1 MDKILYLDHV
11 DQYNRLYGL
20 ETLHPLVSV
29 INLNEATRAVG
40 TIRFNYGVYALF
52 LKLEKACDIKYG
64 ARNTITKKGPSSVSL
79 RTNSRDDADSRAY
92 TNRCLWHHL
101 PSRPASRHVI
111 E

>member
-40 TIRFNYGVYALF
+40 TINWKRHATSST
-52 LKLEKACDIKYG
+52 A

-79 RTNSRDDADSRAY
+79 PDKQQRRRRQSGIY
-92 TNRCLWHHL
+92 KPMLM
-101 PSRPASRHVI
+101 ASSSIPTCFAARH
-111 E
+111 

>member
-52 LKLEKACDIKYG
+52 LKLEKTSSTA
-64 ARNTITKKGPSSVSL
+64 ARNTIMKKGPSSVSL
-79 RTNSRDDADSRAY
+79 PDKQQRRRRQSGIY
-92 TNRCLWHHL
+92 K
-101 PSRPASRHVI
+101 PMPMASSSIPTCFAARH
-111 E
+111 

>member
-40 TIRFNYGVYALF
+40 TIRRQSGIYKPTPMASSSIPTCFA
-52 LKLEKACDIKYG
+52 
-64 ARNTITKKGPSSVSL
+64 AR
-79 RTNSRDDADSRAY
+79 
-92 TNRCLWHHL
+92 H
-101 PSRPASRHVI
+101 
-111 E
+111 

>member
-52 LKLEKACDIKYG
+52 LKLEKACDIKY
-64 ARNTITKKGPSSVSL
+64 
-79 RTNSRDDADSRAY
+79 SRDDADSRAY

>member
-1 MDKILYLDHV
+1 MDKILHLDHV

-64 ARNTITKKGPSSVSL
+64 RQKYDYESSVSL
-79 RTNSRDDADSRAY
+79 PDKQQRRRRQSGIY
-92 TNRCLWHHL
+92 K
-101 PSRPASRHVI
+101 PMPMASSSIPTCFAARH
-111 E
+111 

>member
-40 TIRFNYGVYALF
+40 TIRFNYGVYVLF
-52 LKLEKACDIKYG
+52 LNWKRHATSSAA
-64 ARNTITKKGPSSVSL
+64 ARHTITK
-79 RTNSRDDADSRAY
+79 T
-92 TNRCLWHHL
+92 
-101 PSRPASRHVI
+101 RPWSA
-111 E
+111 

>member
-1 MDKILYLDHV
+1 MDKILHLDHV

-52 LKLEKACDIKYG
+52 LKLE
-64 ARNTITKKGPSSVSL
+64 NTITKKGPSSVSL
-79 RTNSRDDADSRAY
+79 SDKQQRRRRQSGIY
-92 TNRCLWHHL
+92 K
-101 PSRPASRHVI
+101 PMPMASSSIPTCFAARH
-111 E
+111 

>member
-1 MDKILYLDHV
+1 MDKILHLDHV

-52 LKLEKACDIKYG
+52 LKLERHATSSTA

-79 RTNSRDDADSRAY
+79 PDKQQRRRRQSGIY
-92 TNRCLWHHL
+92 K
-101 PSRPASRHVI
+101 PMPMASSSIPTCFAARH
-111 E
+111 

>member
-40 TIRFNYGVYALF
+40 TIRFNYGVYAL
-52 LKLEKACDIKYG
+52 
-64 ARNTITKKGPSSVSL
+64 SL
-79 RTNSRDDADSRAY
+79 I
-92 TNRCLWHHL
+92 H
-101 PSRPASRHVI
+101 I
-111 E
+111 

>member
-1 MDKILYLDHV
+1 MDKILHLDHV

-64 ARNTITKKGPSSVSL
+64 RQKYDYEEGTIVCFAPDKQQRRRRQSGIYKPMPMASSSIPTCFAAR
-79 RTNSRDDADSRAY
+79 
-92 TNRCLWHHL
+92 H
-101 PSRPASRHVI
+101 
-111 E
+111 